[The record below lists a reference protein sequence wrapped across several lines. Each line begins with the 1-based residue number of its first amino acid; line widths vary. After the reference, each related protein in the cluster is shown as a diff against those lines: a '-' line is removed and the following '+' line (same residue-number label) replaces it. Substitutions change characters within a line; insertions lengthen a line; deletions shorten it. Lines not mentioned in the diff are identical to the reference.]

1 LVVRLK
7 NCRNGYESGP
17 KRGLLNADNCARFY
31 LCKAATLD
39 DKEIARQ
46 VRGPLVTNM
55 LLL

>member
-1 LVVRLK
+1 MSRSTE
-7 NCRNGYESGP
+7 NCRTGYESGP
-17 KRGLLNADNCARFY
+17 KRGLLNADNCARFC
-31 LCKAATLD
+31 LCEAATLD